1 VLIWL
6 EIYCASLVLLL
17 VVFYLYE
24 RTRVGRLAPRVIL
37 IMAEIAALFAL
48 IPATAYVLFAGL
60 LRTGR

>member
-1 VLIWL
+1 MVIWL

-17 VVFYLYE
+17 VVFYFYE
-24 RTRVGRLAPRVIL
+24 RTKVRPIAPRVIL

-48 IPATAYVLFAGL
+48 VPPTAYVLLTGI